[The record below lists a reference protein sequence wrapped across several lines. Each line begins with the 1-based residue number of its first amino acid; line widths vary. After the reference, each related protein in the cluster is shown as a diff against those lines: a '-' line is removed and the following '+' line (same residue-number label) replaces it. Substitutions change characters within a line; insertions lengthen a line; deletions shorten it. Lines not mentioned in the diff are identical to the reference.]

1 MEENIKALA
10 DAIYADKVRRAR
22 ASPLTQKMGWGA
34 ELFSEACE
42 RMRVGIRMQFP
53 QAGADEVKTELLRRL
68 NRLRQVHE
76 HGIYQRTPKQS

>member
-34 ELFSEACE
+34 ELFDEACD
-42 RMRVGIRMQFP
+42 RMRMGIRMQFP
-53 QAGADEVKTELLRRL
+53 QAGAEEVKTELARRL

-76 HGIYQRTPKQS
+76 YGIYQSVPKQS